1 MDKKTIIILV
11 VAGILVCCCL
21 GALAAGVAGSLWMI
35 SDDDTIFS
43 SDETFD
49 VFEPEAT
56 PVAATFTEIP
66 LQDGAYETLNTL
78 LTEVVPNNDLRELA
92 SRLGGSGDIPET
104 MGGSPTI
111 FRIGDQKSF
120 FITNGD
126 TNETVPVNAILEY
139 ETEHVYFWVEEGVE
153 FDADDLKALVDEF
166 ETKIYPTNRA
176 FFGSEW
182 TPGIDNDPHLF
193 ILYANGI
200 GSSIAGY
207 FSSADSVH
215 PLAHKY
221 SNAHEMFLLSAENVS
236 LEEEF
241 TYGVLAH
248 EFQHMIHWYRDRN
261 EDTWLNEGFSELA
274 SFLNGYDAGGFDY
287 LYASQPD
294 LQLNDWPN
302 DSDATT
308 PHYGSSFLFVTYFLD
323 RFGEDATKALVAH
336 PDNGMDSIDAVLAE
350 LGAVDSRNGE
360 LISADALFADWVVAN
375 YLQDASVED
384 GRFTYTIYD
393 YAPTFNKTET
403 VSDCDGSWQNRNV
416 SQYGVDYVEI
426 ACAGSQEIRFEGEVS
441 VPVLP
446 QDAYQGKYAFW
457 SNKGDESDMTLTQ
470 QFDFSNAQGT
480 LTLNYWTWY
489 DLEEDYDYLY
499 LVASED
505 GENWKILKTPSGTD
519 QDLSGNS
526 YGWGYNGTTDG
537 WIQESVDISQ
547 FAGKKVF
554 LRFEYVTDAAVN
566 GEGLLLDMVE
576 IPEIGYQT
584 DFETDEGGWNGE
596 GFVRIENV
604 LPQTFRVSLIQN
616 GNATSVGQY
625 VVFPGDVL
633 SIPVEIEREGAVLVV
648 SGTTRFTR
656 QEAIYRFAVGPQE

>member
-35 SDDDTIFS
+35 SDDETVFS
-43 SDETFD
+43 SSETFD
-49 VFEPEAT
+49 VFEPAPT
-56 PVAATFTEIP
+56 PVAATFEEVP
-66 LQDGAYETLNTL
+66 LEEGAFETLNTL

-104 MGGSPTI
+104 IGGSPTV

-126 TNETVPVNAILEY
+126 TNETLPVNAVLEY

-153 FDADDLKALVDEF
+153 FDEDELKALVDEF
-166 ETKIYPTNRA
+166 ETKIYPTNRS

-215 PLAHKY
+215 PLAHEY

-236 LEEEF
+236 LDEEF

-336 PDNGMDSIDAVLAE
+336 PDNGMDSVDAVLAE
-350 LGAVDSRNGE
+350 LGAVDGRNGE
-360 LISADALFADWVVAN
+360 LITADALFADWAAAN
-375 YLQDASVED
+375 YLQDANVED
-384 GRFTYTIYD
+384 GRFAYTIYD
-393 YAPTFNKTET
+393 YAPAFYETET
-403 VSDCDGSWQNRNV
+403 ISDCDGSWQNRSV
-416 SQYGVDYVEI
+416 SQYGVDYIEI
-426 ACAGSQEIRFEGEVS
+426 ACTGSQEIRFEGEMS

-446 QDAYQGKYAFW
+446 QDAYQGNYAFW

-470 QFDFSNAQGT
+470 QFDFSGVQGT

-499 LVASED
+499 LLASEN
-505 GENWKILKTPSGTD
+505 GEDWEILKTPSGTD
-519 QDLSGNS
+519 MDISGNS

-547 FAGKKVF
+547 FAGKQVY
-554 LRFEYVTDAAVN
+554 LRFEYITDAAVN

-584 DFETDEGGWNGE
+584 DFENDEGGWNGE
-596 GFVRIENV
+596 GFVRIENA

-625 VVFPGDVL
+625 AVNPGEVL
-633 SIPVEIEREGAVLVV
+633 SIPVEIEGEGAVLVV

-656 QEAIYRFAVGPQE
+656 QEAIYRFAVRPQ